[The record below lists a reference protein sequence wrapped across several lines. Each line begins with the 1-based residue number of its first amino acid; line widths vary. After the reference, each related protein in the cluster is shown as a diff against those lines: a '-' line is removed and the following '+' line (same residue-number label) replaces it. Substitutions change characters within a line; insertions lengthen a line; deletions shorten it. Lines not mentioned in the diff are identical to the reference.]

1 MVPKSGTVCAKGAD
15 LHVTDGIVEN
25 ALEKG
30 LDVGF
35 VTNARITHATPGALY
50 AKGLHRDVEYDGA
63 AKKLGAA
70 ECNDIAKQLL
80 SYPASEFKVMMGGGA
95 DFLME
100 KARGGMRED
109 GMNIDL
115 EWSKLSGSR
124 RVLGDKGDLQ
134 GVTASSENLL

>member
-25 ALEKG
+25 ALEKGTQFFTSPCICMYWNRTLSG

-63 AKKLGAA
+63 AKQLGATD
-70 ECNDIAKQLL
+70 CSDIAKQLL
-80 SYPASEFKVMMGGGA
+80 SYPASEFKVG
-95 DFLME
+95 
-100 KARGGMRED
+100 
-109 GMNIDL
+109 IDL
-115 EWSKLSGSR
+115 YSEHNVGL
-124 RVLGDKGDLQ
+124 DLNPERT
-134 GVTASSENLL
+134 G